1 MKAPNGMSLPPSIFS
16 YFTEPRSTTQGSD
29 PLINGQPF
37 TSYSQQPQGS
47 GDIPNE
53 FIYPEEANNSTTKE
67 LPTVSDP
74 VSTAQQENGLSN

>member
-1 MKAPNGMSLPPSIFS
+1 MSLPPSFFS
-16 YFTEPRSTTQGSD
+16 FFTEPRSTTQGSD

-53 FIYPEEANNSTTKE
+53 FIYPEEAANNSTTKE
-67 LPTVSDP
+67 LPTVSET
-74 VSTAQQENGLSN
+74 VSTVQREIGYGLSN